1 MKLLILS
8 YYYKPDLSAGS
19 FRVSAIIDE
28 LKKEQNQDI
37 EVELITT
44 MPNRYKQYNIE
55 AKSIEKFANI
65 SVRRI
70 SLPSSYLSRFLG
82 PTIFL
87 FYAIKVMTVVRNK
100 EYDLIFATS
109 SRLAT
114 IALATMISKIKKVPI
129 FNDIRDIF
137 YETLEQLKKGKLL
150 KIFLPLVS
158 TIESFTI
165 MNSTKINLVSEGFF
179 DYFKKKYPGKSF
191 TYLPNGI
198 DSIFLENNFNVTKT
212 KQYLEVL
219 YAGNIGDGQGLEHII
234 PKLAKHFK
242 QQIKFKIIGS
252 GSKLSE
258 LKKIIKDLNCQ
269 NIIILKPLSRIKLIK
284 HYKNA
289 DILFLH
295 LNNVMAFERVL
306 PSKIFE
312 YAATGKPIWAGVS
325 GNAKLFIKKNVE
337 NVAVFD
343 PCDMKTGIESFK
355 NLQIKNT
362 DRGNFCKEFSR
373 VEISKNIINEL
384 REMYNY

>member
-28 LKKEQNQDI
+28 LKKKQNQDI
-37 EVELITT
+37 EVDLITT
-44 MPNRYKQYNIE
+44 MPNRYNQYNIE
-55 AKSIEKFANI
+55 AKSTEKVRNI
-65 SVRRI
+65 SIRRI
-70 SLPSSYLSRFLG
+70 NVPASDLSRFLG
-82 PTIFL
+82 PIIFL
-87 FYAIKVMTVVRNK
+87 FYAMKVMIFVRNK

-114 IALATMISKIKKVPI
+114 IALGTMISKMKKVPI
-129 FNDIRDIF
+129 FIDIRDIF

-165 MNSTKINLVSEGFF
+165 TNSTKINLVSEGFF
-179 DYFKKKYPGKSF
+179 DYFKKKYPSKSYS
-191 TYLPNGI
+191 YLPNGI
-198 DSIFLENNFNVTKT
+198 DSIFMENEFKTTETK
-212 KQYLEVL
+212 KYLEVL

-234 PKLAKHFK
+234 PQLAKHFEYK
-242 QQIKFKIIGS
+242 INFKIIGS
-252 GSKLSE
+252 GSKLNK
-258 LKKIIKDLNCQ
+258 LKKIIKDQNCK
-269 NIIILKPLSRIKLIK
+269 NIKILKPLSRIKLIT

-289 DILFLH
+289 DILFMH
-295 LNNVMAFERVL
+295 LNNFLAFDRVL

-325 GNAKLFIKKNVE
+325 GNTKLFIKKNVE

-343 PCDMKTGIESFK
+343 PCDIKTGINSFK

-362 DRGNFCKEFSR
+362 DRSNFCKKFSR
-373 VEISKNIINEL
+373 VQISKNIINEL
-384 REMYNY
+384 REMHIY